1 MHLSVV
7 PEGTERRCWVPFPL
21 ELKVTGG
28 CEPSN
33 MGAEISG
40 PLQEQSV
47 LSVTEPSLAP
57 QKKKNE
63 ENQCPS

>member
-1 MHLSVV
+1 MHLSAV

-47 LSVTEPSLAP
+47 LSVTEPSL
-57 QKKKNE
+57 
-63 ENQCPS
+63 